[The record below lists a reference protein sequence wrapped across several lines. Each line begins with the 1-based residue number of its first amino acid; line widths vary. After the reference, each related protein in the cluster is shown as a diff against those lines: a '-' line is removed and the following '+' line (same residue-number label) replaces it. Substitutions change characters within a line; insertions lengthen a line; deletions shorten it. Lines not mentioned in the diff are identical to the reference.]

1 MPSSAT
7 RPKLVPALPKA
18 TVAIPDE
25 VARRRAAPRKGRP
38 TAAGASEVSRR
49 ILDAATQCFFSK
61 GYEATAMD
69 AIAASARVSKMTLYG
84 RFASKAILLRAVVE
98 DRAAAWSKAAS
109 EQNWV
114 PGATL
119 EQRLK
124 HHLTVVM
131 TWGMSEEIRAFDR
144 LLANAPSEVAR
155 PLNEV
160 RYNLIVNALA
170 SDIREFTA
178 ADGQPA
184 RDPRQVAFDL
194 VAMVSGWLRIQLA
207 MREVGKSEALAF
219 GHHAVDVL
227 IAARSAW

>member
-1 MPSSAT
+1 VLAPS
-7 RPKLVPALPKA
+7 KA

-25 VARRRAAPRKGRP
+25 IARRRAAPRKGRP
-38 TAAGASEVSRR
+38 TAADAHEVSRR

-84 RFASKAILLRAVVE
+84 RFPSKEILLRAVVE

-109 EQNWV
+109 EQNWLL
-114 PGATL
+114 GTTL
-119 EQRLK
+119 EDRLK

-144 LLANAPSEVAR
+144 LLANAPPEVAR

-160 RYNLIVNALA
+160 RYSLIVDALA
-170 SDIREFTA
+170 NEIIHFTA

-194 VAMVSGWLRIQLA
+194 MSMVSGWLRIQIA
-207 MREVGKSEALAF
+207 MREVSKSEAIAY
-219 GHHAVDVL
+219 GHHAVDVVM
-227 IAARSAW
+227 AARLAW